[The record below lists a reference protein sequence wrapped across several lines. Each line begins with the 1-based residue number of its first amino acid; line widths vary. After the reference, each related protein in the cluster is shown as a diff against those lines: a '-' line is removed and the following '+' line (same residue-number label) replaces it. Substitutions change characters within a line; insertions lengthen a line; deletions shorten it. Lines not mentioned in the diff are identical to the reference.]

1 VLDSFRPTAL
11 LLALDGYHLAAG
23 VSARLG
29 EAEVGAAV
37 RGAAERI
44 LACWRLARDRFTCQI
59 IQQIPLP
66 VHAPLLGNNEHRLA
80 GSRAAF
86 LVRLAAEVRV
96 MADHEGVDVL
106 ALDAHAARNGVAA
119 WHDPLWWH
127 RAKQEV
133 SPAAAAMY
141 GELVMRLVAAKLGRS
156 AKCLVLDLDNTLWG
170 GVVGD
175 DGLDAL
181 VFLDDN
187 PFERALVR
195 RELPMVAVPE
205 LSDEPATYAQTMA
218 DAGYFEGLWITDDDR
233 ARTAQYQSNREREAV
248 RSSATDLP
256 SYLRSLEMQL
266 LWRRFDRIGL
276 QRTVQLINKTNQVNL
291 TTRRYTEADV
301 LAIIDDP
308 RALGL
313 QLRLLDRFGDNG
325 IIAILIG
332 RLTSPTSCPA
342 RRSLTS
348 RKADPRMSHSPENAA
363 AFHPALTEIFRDLFM
378 RDIELRPD
386 LTAQDVQ
393 GWDSLKQIEI
403 IVALEERYQI
413 KFGTRELDALRT
425 VGDLARVVAG
435 KACP

>member
-1 VLDSFRPTAL
+1 
-11 LLALDGYHLAAG
+11 
-23 VSARLG
+23 
-29 EAEVGAAV
+29 
-37 RGAAERI
+37 
-44 LACWRLARDRFTCQI
+44 
-59 IQQIPLP
+59 
-66 VHAPLLGNNEHRLA
+66 
-80 GSRAAF
+80 
-86 LVRLAAEVRV
+86 
-96 MADHEGVDVL
+96 
-106 ALDAHAARNGVAA
+106 
-119 WHDPLWWH
+119 
-127 RAKQEV
+127 
-133 SPAAAAMY
+133 
-141 GELVMRLVAAKLGRS
+141 
-156 AKCLVLDLDNTLWG
+156 VLDLDNTLWG